1 MFKKSFLFLSLI
13 LLSNCS
19 TPTTALLGP
28 IFTGAKTGSIYQASI
43 SYSSNKLISEI
54 REFEKKNSINK
65 KIIDTSDIS
74 TFARAPLVIASYQVN
89 DVEFSEIFDEE
100 PLP

>member
-54 REFEKKNSINK
+54 REFEKKNSTNK

-74 TFARAPLVIASYQVN
+74 TFARTPLVIASYKVN